1 MDNDESTIALASS
14 KGAPRVYQRRDG
26 CFVVAHDEDG
36 VTYVNKLTIVS
47 RRAALDR
54 YKDALS
60 SSRNALEHAVRGAIA
75 SASLASAS
83 HKALEDAFAAHDF
96 NTFHALEALREALKP

>member
-1 MDNDESTIALASS
+1 MDNDESAHRNGIGQGS
-14 KGAPRVYQRRDG
+14 PRVYQRRDG
-26 CFVVAHDEDG
+26 FVVAHDEDG
-36 VTYVNKLTIVS
+36 VTYVNKLTIVP
-47 RRAALDR
+47 RRSALDR
-54 YKDALS
+54 YEDALS